1 MASTLAHPFSVSR
14 LTILQCA
21 SQIQSHYE
29 RVRLFRFKAI
39 KLIIVS
45 SLVACPNLCHVVLDQ
60 VNAWEQDRDH
70 SRHFSPSP
78 IFSIAKS
85 VRTVELRMC
94 TKKTIKDLLTACA
107 KWRDLRQLSI
117 EMEDMG
123 EDGWKA
129 PTFMFNSNTLA
140 LALASRRA
148 TVWMGAWYGY
158 ASIRSLYTPSCAH
171 VELSGPRNGLE
182 SRNGTNIGINRSWK
196 HTATRNP
203 EMDWTFPGSGDS
215 AVSACCT
222 HACAI
227 PRQSNGPDSTSQ
239 LCTSLHT
246 MPLNKSCFRRIVCL
260 ICLLLSTSH
269 RDGDRLICTSS
280 IPVLPA
286 ESSSQ
291 KRPSLL
297 HLFDSA
303 LNRNDWRSS
312 IFQVTVSAERAR
324 LSEPRICFAP
334 RSSVQTADR
343 VTLAVCSLRV
353 RSRCSGP

>member
-1 MASTLAHPFSVSR
+1 MASTLAFSLSR
-14 LTILQCA
+14 PSLTILQCA
-21 SQIQSHYE
+21 SQIQPHYE

-78 IFSIAKS
+78 IFSITKS

-94 TKKTIKDLLTACA
+94 TKKTIKDLLTACS

-140 LALASRRA
+140 LALTSRRA

-158 ASIRSLYTPSCAH
+158 AFMGRIMLSCAH
-171 VELSGPRNGLE
+171 AELPGPRNGLE

-196 HTATRNP
+196 H
-203 EMDWTFPGSGDS
+203 M
-215 AVSACCT
+215 
-222 HACAI
+222 AI
-227 PRQSNGPDSTSQ
+227 
-239 LCTSLHT
+239 
-246 MPLNKSCFRRIVCL
+246 
-260 ICLLLSTSH
+260 
-269 RDGDRLICTSS
+269 
-280 IPVLPA
+280 
-286 ESSSQ
+286 
-291 KRPSLL
+291 
-297 HLFDSA
+297 
-303 LNRNDWRSS
+303 
-312 IFQVTVSAERAR
+312 
-324 LSEPRICFAP
+324 
-334 RSSVQTADR
+334 
-343 VTLAVCSLRV
+343 
-353 RSRCSGP
+353 